1 MVNKQNLWFLVLFS
15 LVLVLSVYY
24 VTMPDELFLT
34 NNSYID
40 NTKEAVEVKES
51 DLLTAMKVELNNER
65 EEQVASIKKEL
76 NNGSKTI
83 EEKNDAYEQLLYLN
97 ELKGL
102 EETVETKIKNDFG
115 LSSFVKINN
124 NDISVVVIKDKH
136 DISLANDIMKSVQS
150 LFKKDVRVVVKFEK

>member
-1 MVNKQNLWFLVLFS
+1 MINRKNLWFLTLFS

>member
-1 MVNKQNLWFLVLFS
+1 MINKQGLIFLTLTS
-15 LVLVLSVYY
+15 LILVLSVYY